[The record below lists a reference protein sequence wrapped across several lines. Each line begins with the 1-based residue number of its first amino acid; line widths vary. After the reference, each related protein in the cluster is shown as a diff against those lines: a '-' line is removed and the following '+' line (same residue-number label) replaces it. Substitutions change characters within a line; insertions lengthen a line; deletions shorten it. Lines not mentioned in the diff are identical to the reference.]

1 MYHPSETWFG
11 VLLVVTVTSNL
22 SWNEHINDEVK
33 KASKRLYC
41 LEQVKRAKL
50 PCKDLVL
57 FYGGVLHA

>member
-33 KASKRLYC
+33 KASKRLYF
-41 LEQVKRAKL
+41 LVQVKRAKL